1 MFVKRNASG
10 DIVAISKM
18 ADGEICEYLP
28 DRARELEGFIQS
40 DKDHHQQLLV
50 QSDLDMAR
58 VLEDV
63 VNLLIE
69 RHIIRFTDL
78 PEAAQSKLLSRRH
91 LRNRNKE
98 IDLLDESEDFKI

>member
-10 DIVAISKM
+10 DIIAISKIV
-18 ADGEICEYLP
+18 DGDICEYLP
-28 DRARELEGFIQS
+28 DQTRELDEFIQP
-40 DKDHHQQLLV
+40 DKDHHQQMLV
-50 QSDLDMAR
+50 QSDLEMAR

-69 RHIIRFTDL
+69 RHVIRFTDL

-91 LRNRNKE
+91 LRNRNRE
-98 IDLLDESEDFKI
+98 IDLLDDGEDFNI